1 MGNQG
6 CAGRAAAPT
15 EGADGAAGGQA
26 SGPPPPLQAFVT
38 VAHPVTTH
46 HQKPAMWSCPL
57 NGTGGEDQLP
67 CQHVQRALSA
77 LSLLYLLV
85 GVPLGLGYNALLLLV
100 NLHDPGGMT
109 MPDVY
114 FANMAAAG
122 LVLGA
127 LAPAHLLGPG
137 AAGWAVWDA
146 GSEVHVTLLVLFN
159 VAALVTL
166 YSTALLALDC
176 YIERA
181 LPRTYMSSVYN
192 TRHVCGFVW
201 GGALLTGFSSLLF
214 YICGHVAARLAECS
228 QVRHT
233 EAADAIMLLSGYLV
247 PVLAVLYALVLLAR
261 IRKEDTPLDRDAGQP
276 DPSAH
281 RLLVATVC
289 AQFGL
294 WTPHYLTLLGRTV
307 LAARGRPA
315 DGHHLGALLLAK
327 DLSRFLAFAS
337 SAVVPLLYRH
347 MDRNFP
353 GKLRRLMK
361 KLQRGHQSCSLDE
374 AGAQPVMA

>member
-1 MGNQG
+1 MTPSVAENTHSPVSGRPRG
-6 CAGRAAAPT
+6 PGAGLWSPR
-15 EGADGAAGGQA
+15 
-26 SGPPPPLQAFVT
+26 
-38 VAHPVTTH
+38 TH
-46 HQKPAMWSCPL
+46 ALLFPQPAMWSCPL
-57 NGTGGEDQLP
+57 NGTDGEAPLP
-67 CQHVQRALSA
+67 CLHVQRALSA
-77 LSLLYLLV
+77 LSLLYLLG
-85 GVPLGLGYNALLLLV
+85 GVPLGLGYNALLLLA
-100 NLHDPGGMT
+100 NLHDPGSMT

-122 LVLGA
+122 LLLCA

-137 AAGWAVWDA
+137 AAGGAAWDL
-146 GSEVHVTLLVLFN
+146 GSEVHVSLLVLFN

-166 YSTALLALDC
+166 YSTALLGLDC

-201 GGALLTGFSSLLF
+201 GGALLAGFSSLLF
-214 YICGHVAARLAECS
+214 HICSHVAARLVECS
-228 QVRHT
+228 RMRDAA
-233 EAADAIMLLSGYLV
+233 AADAIMLLVGYLV
-247 PVLAVLYALVLLAR
+247 PGLAALYALALLVR
-261 IRKEDTPLDRDAGQP
+261 VRKEDTPLDRDAGRP

-294 WTPHYLTLLGRTV
+294 WTPHYLMLLGRTV
-307 LAARGRPA
+307 LAARGKPL
-315 DGHHLGALLLAK
+315 DGHHVGTLLLAK

-347 MDRNFP
+347 IDRNFP
-353 GKLRRLMK
+353 GKLRRLMN
-361 KLQRGHQSCSLDE
+361 KLRRGHQNCSPDQ
-374 AGAQPVMA
+374 AGAQPVTA

>member
-1 MGNQG
+1 MGALTRQRAPLPRG
-6 CAGRAAAPT
+6 GLSRARGHDRAASP
-15 EGADGAAGGQA
+15 EDK
-26 SGPPPPLQAFVT
+26 S
-38 VAHPVTTH
+38 
-46 HQKPAMWSCPL
+46 PAMWSCPL
-57 NGTGGEDQLP
+57 NGTDGEDPLP
-67 CQHVQRALSA
+67 CLHVQRALSA
-77 LSLLYLLV
+77 LSLLYLLG
-85 GVPLGLGYNALLLLV
+85 GVPLGLGYNALLLLA
-100 NLHDPGGMT
+100 NLHDPGSMT

-122 LVLGA
+122 LLLCA

-137 AAGWAVWDA
+137 AAGGAAWDL
-146 GSEVHVTLLVLFN
+146 GSEVHVSLLVLFN

-166 YSTALLALDC
+166 YSTALLGLDC

-201 GGALLTGFSSLLF
+201 GGALLAGFSSLLF
-214 YICGHVAARLAECS
+214 HICSHVAARLVECS
-228 QVRHT
+228 RMRDAA
-233 EAADAIMLLSGYLV
+233 AADAIMLLVGYLV
-247 PVLAVLYALVLLAR
+247 PGLAALYALALLVR
-261 IRKEDTPLDRDAGQP
+261 VRKEDTPLDRDAGRP

-281 RLLVATVC
+281 RLLVATTC

-294 WTPHYLTLLGRTV
+294 WTPHYLMLLGRTV
-307 LAARGRPA
+307 LAARGKPL
-315 DGHHLGALLLAK
+315 DGHHVGTLLLAK

-347 MDRNFP
+347 IDRNFP

-361 KLQRGHQSCSLDE
+361 KLRRGHQNCSPDQ
-374 AGAQPVMA
+374 AGAQPVTT